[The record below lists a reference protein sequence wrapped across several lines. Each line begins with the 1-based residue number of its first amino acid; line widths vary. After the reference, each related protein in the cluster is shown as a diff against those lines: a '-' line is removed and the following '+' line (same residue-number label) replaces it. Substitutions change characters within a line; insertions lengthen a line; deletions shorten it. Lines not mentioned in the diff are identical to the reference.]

1 MARHSIHVY
10 NLQMMVETFIFDI
23 LRQETYVCLR
33 KSGFLQL
40 QNFSYGL
47 ILNMLTILNFKILLP
62 VRRHLQITET
72 HCFHFNFR
80 TNDVKSLTLDE
91 IGKMQLF
98 VNR

>member
-23 LRQETYVCLR
+23 FQQETYVCLR

-47 ILNMLTILNFKILLP
+47 ILMLIILYLKILLP
-62 VRRHLQITET
+62 VRRHLQIIET
-72 HCFHFNFR
+72 HCFHFKCR
-80 TNDVKSLTLDE
+80 TNDVKSLALDE
-91 IGKMQLF
+91 IGNMQLF